1 MLSVLQSV
9 GYGTFSRPQK
19 FWGEGINSIIKWD
32 VILVETKIKVLIV
45 DDSELVCNI
54 FAKELAKDPELEIV
68 GTAPDPII
76 ARDMIGKLRPDV
88 LLLDIEMPK
97 MDGLT
102 FLEQLMTYYPMPVII
117 VSSIAKE
124 GSAAALR
131 ATELGAA
138 EVIAKP
144 GPSYSVREMTEQLI
158 DKVKAV
164 FRIKN
169 IKPRNEI
176 RISLPLMI
184 RDKKQL
190 KNSDKIIAV
199 GASTG
204 GIEAITSLL
213 SKLPAEMPPIL
224 IVQHMPSHFTKI
236 FAERLNSLCALEV
249 KEAEDKEVL
258 SSGKVLLAPGNKH
271 MILKKGQS
279 GYYVE
284 VKAGPL
290 VMHQRPS
297 IEVLFRSVALYAGE
311 NSIGVILTGAGKD
324 GAEGLLD
331 LKNAGA
337 FTIGQDESSSLVY
350 GISKEAAAI
359 GAVAKVVSLDEI
371 PQAIIDALEEL

>member
-1 MLSVLQSV
+1 MES
-9 GYGTFSRPQK
+9 
-19 FWGEGINSIIKWD
+19 
-32 VILVETKIKVLIV
+32 KIKVLIV

-54 FAKELAKDPELEIV
+54 FSKELNKDPELEVV

-76 ARDMIGKLRPDV
+76 ARDLITKSKPDV

-102 FLEQLMTYYPMPVII
+102 FLEQLMEYYPIPVII

-144 GPSYSVREMTEQLI
+144 GPSYSVKEMTEQLI
-158 DKVKAV
+158 EKVKAV

-169 IKPRNEI
+169 LKPRSPLGPSSPLEI
-176 RISLPLMI
+176 K
-184 RDKKQL
+184 DKRLLQ
-190 KNSDKIIAV
+190 SSGKIVAL

-204 GIEAITSLL
+204 GIEAITSIL
-213 SKLPAEMPPIL
+213 SKLPVEMPPIL
-224 IVQHMPSHFTKI
+224 VVQHMPPHFTKI
-236 FAERLNSLCALEV
+236 FADRLNSICALEV
-249 KEAEDKEVL
+249 KEADDKEVL
-258 SSGKVLLAPGNKH
+258 TTGKVLIAPGNKH
-271 MILKKGQS
+271 MVLKKNQY

-290 VMHQRPS
+290 VLHQRPS
-297 IEVLFRSVALYAGE
+297 IEVLFRSIALYAGKE
-311 NSIGVILTGAGKD
+311 SMGVVLTGAGKD

-331 LKNAGA
+331 MKNAGA
-337 FTIGQDESSSLVY
+337 LTIGQDEASSLVY
-350 GISKEAAAI
+350 GIAKEATAI
-359 GAVAKVVSLDEI
+359 GAVSKLVALDDI
-371 PQAIIDALEEL
+371 PQVIVDTLEGMG

>member
-1 MLSVLQSV
+1 MEL
-9 GYGTFSRPQK
+9 
-19 FWGEGINSIIKWD
+19 
-32 VILVETKIKVLIV
+32 KIRVLIV

-54 FAKELAKDPELEIV
+54 FSRELKKDPELEVV

-76 ARDMIGKLRPDV
+76 ARDLITKLKPDV

-102 FLEQLMTYYPMPVII
+102 FLEQLMEYYPMPVII

-144 GPSYSVREMTEQLI
+144 GPSYSVMEMTEQLI
-158 DKVKAV
+158 EKVKAV
-164 FRIKN
+164 YKIKSL
-169 IKPRNEI
+169 KHRNPVDTS
-176 RISLPLMI
+176 RPLVI
-184 RDKKQL
+184 RDKRLLQ
-190 KNSDKIIAV
+190 NCGKIVAI

-204 GIEAITSLL
+204 GIEAITAVL
-213 SKLPAEMPPIL
+213 SQLPAEMPPIL
-224 IVQHMPSHFTKI
+224 IVQHMPLQFTKI
-236 FAERLNSLCALEV
+236 FAERLNSACALQV
-249 KEAEDKEVL
+249 KEAEDKEGL
-258 SSGKVLLAPGNKH
+258 TPGKVLIAPGNMH
-271 MILKKGQS
+271 MVLKKNQA

-290 VMHQRPS
+290 VLHQRPS
-297 IEVLFRSVALYAGE
+297 IEVLFRSMAMYAGKDA
-311 NSIGVILTGAGKD
+311 IGIILTGAGKD

-331 LKNAGA
+331 MKNAGA
-337 FTIGQDESSSLVY
+337 LTIGQDEASSLVY

-359 GAVAKVVSLDEI
+359 GAVSKVVSLDEL
-371 PQAIIDALEEL
+371 PQTIINALEEI

>member
-1 MLSVLQSV
+1 M
-9 GYGTFSRPQK
+9 
-19 FWGEGINSIIKWD
+19 
-32 VILVETKIKVLIV
+32 ETKIRVLIV

-54 FAKELAKDPELEIV
+54 FSRELKKDPELEVV

-76 ARDMIGKLRPDV
+76 ARDLIAKLKPDV

-102 FLEQLMTYYPMPVII
+102 FLEQLMEYYPMPVII

-144 GPSYSVREMTEQLI
+144 GPSYSVKEMTEQLI

-164 FRIKN
+164 YKIKDLKHS
-169 IKPRNEI
+169 KPAETSR
-176 RISLPLMI
+176 PLAV
-184 RDKKQL
+184 RDKQL
-190 KNSDKIIAV
+190 LLNSKKIVAL

-204 GIEAITSLL
+204 GIEAVTSVL

-224 IVQHMPSHFTKI
+224 IVQHMPPDFTKI
-236 FAERLNSLCALEV
+236 FAERLNKLCAMEV

-258 SSGKVLLAPGNKH
+258 TPGKALMAPGNKH
-271 MILKKGQS
+271 MVLKKNQF

-290 VMHQRPS
+290 VLHQRPS
-297 IEVLFRSVALYAGE
+297 IEVLFRSIALYAGKD
-311 NSIGVILTGAGKD
+311 SIGVVLTGAGKD

-331 LKNAGA
+331 MKNAGA
-337 FTIGQDESSSLVY
+337 LTIGQDEASSLVY
-350 GISKEAAAI
+350 GIAKEAAAI
-359 GAVAKVVSLDEI
+359 GAVSKMAALDEI
-371 PQAIIDALEEL
+371 PQVIIDALERV

>member
-1 MLSVLQSV
+1 M
-9 GYGTFSRPQK
+9 
-19 FWGEGINSIIKWD
+19 
-32 VILVETKIKVLIV
+32 ETKIKVLIV
-45 DDSELVCNI
+45 DDSELVCSI
-54 FAKELAKDPELEIV
+54 FSKELDQDPVLEVV

-76 ARDMIGKLRPDV
+76 ARDLIAKLKPDV

-102 FLEQLMTYYPMPVII
+102 FLEQLMEYYPMPVII

-144 GPSYSVREMTEQLI
+144 GPSYSVKEMTEQLI
-158 DKVKAV
+158 EKVKAV
-164 FRIKN
+164 VKIKTLKHIN
-169 IKPRNEI
+169 PVIPSCPLTIKDMR
-176 RISLPLMI
+176 LL
-184 RDKKQL
+184 Q
-190 KNSDKIIAV
+190 NSGKIVAL

-204 GIEAITSLL
+204 GIEAISSIL

-224 IVQHMPSHFTKI
+224 VVQHMPSHFTKI
-236 FAERLNSLCALEV
+236 FAERLNSICALEV
-249 KEAEDKEVL
+249 KEAEDKEPL
-258 SSGKVLLAPGNKH
+258 IPGKVLLAPGNKH
-271 MILKKGQS
+271 MVLKKNQY

-297 IEVLFRSVALYAGE
+297 IEVLFRSIALYAGKGA
-311 NSIGVILTGAGKD
+311 IGVLLTGAGKD

-331 LKNAGA
+331 LKSAGA
-337 FTIGQDESSSLVY
+337 LTIAQDEASSLVY
-350 GISKEAAAI
+350 GIPKEAVAI
-359 GAVAKVVSLDEI
+359 GAVSRVAALDEI
-371 PQAIIDALEEL
+371 PQVIVNALQTI

>member
-1 MLSVLQSV
+1 ME
-9 GYGTFSRPQK
+9 K
-19 FWGEGINSIIKWD
+19 
-32 VILVETKIKVLIV
+32 KIKVLIV

-54 FAKELAKDPELEIV
+54 FSKELAKDPELEVI

-76 ARDMIGKLRPDV
+76 ARDMIAKLKPDV

-124 GSAAALR
+124 GSEAALR

-144 GPSYSVREMTEQLI
+144 GPSYSVKEMTEQLI
-158 DKVKAV
+158 EKVKAV
-164 FRIKN
+164 YKIKKF
-169 IKPRNEI
+169 KPRNGLAASHPVMVRNEE
-176 RISLPLMI
+176 RLL
-184 RDKKQL
+184 
-190 KNSDKIIAV
+190 NSGKIIAI

-204 GIEAITSLL
+204 GIEAITSILT
-213 SKLPAEMPPIL
+213 KLPAKMPPIL

-236 FAERLNSLCALEV
+236 FAERLNSICALEV

-258 SSGKVLLAPGNKH
+258 APGKVLLAPGNKH
-271 MILKKGQS
+271 MVLKKNQS

-297 IEVLFRSVALYAGE
+297 IEVLFRSLALYAGKDA
-311 NSIGVILTGAGKD
+311 IGVILTGAGKD

-331 LKNAGA
+331 MKNAGA
-337 FTIGQDESSSLVY
+337 YTIGQDEASSLVY
-350 GISKEAAAI
+350 GIPKEAAAI
-359 GAVAKVVSLDEI
+359 GAVSKVVPLDDI
-371 PQAIIDALEEL
+371 PQTIISALEGL

>member
-1 MLSVLQSV
+1 M
-9 GYGTFSRPQK
+9 
-19 FWGEGINSIIKWD
+19 EM
-32 VILVETKIKVLIV
+32 KIKVLIV

-54 FAKELAKDPELEIV
+54 FAKELAKDPELEVV

-76 ARDMIGKLRPDV
+76 ARDLITKLKPDV

-102 FLEQLMTYYPMPVII
+102 FLEQLMEYYPMPVII
-117 VSSIAKE
+117 VSSVAQE

-144 GPSYSVREMTEQLI
+144 GPSYSVKEMTEQLI
-158 DKVKAV
+158 EKVKAV
-164 FRIKN
+164 AGIKTLKPGNPVKPSDPLRIKDMRLLQNSGN
-169 IKPRNEI
+169 IVA
-176 RISLPLMI
+176 L
-184 RDKKQL
+184 
-190 KNSDKIIAV
+190 

-204 GIEAITSLL
+204 GIEALTSIL
-213 SKLPAEMPPIL
+213 SQLPAEMPPIL
-224 IVQHMPSHFTKI
+224 VVQHMPSHFTKI
-236 FAERLNSLCALEV
+236 FAERLNSICSLEV
-249 KEAEDKEVL
+249 KEAEDKEPL
-258 SSGKVLLAPGNKH
+258 IPGKVLLAPGNKH
-271 MILKKGQS
+271 MVLKKNQY

-297 IEVLFRSVALYAGE
+297 IEVLFRSIALYAGKGA
-311 NSIGVILTGAGKD
+311 IGVLLTGAGKD

-337 FTIGQDESSSLVY
+337 FTIAQDEASSLVY
-350 GISKEAAAI
+350 GIAKEAVAI
-359 GAVAKVVSLDEI
+359 GAVSKVAPLDEI
-371 PQAIIDALEEL
+371 PQVIVNALQEI

>member
-1 MLSVLQSV
+1 M
-9 GYGTFSRPQK
+9 
-19 FWGEGINSIIKWD
+19 
-32 VILVETKIKVLIV
+32 ETRIKVLIV

-54 FAKELAKDPELEIV
+54 FSKELTNDPELEVV

-76 ARDMIGKLRPDV
+76 ARDLITKLKPDV

-102 FLEQLMTYYPMPVII
+102 FLGQLMEYYPMPVII
-117 VSSIAKE
+117 VSSIAQE

-144 GPSYSVREMTEQLI
+144 GPSYSVKEMTEQLI
-158 DKVKAV
+158 EKIKAV
-164 FRIKN
+164 FKIKDLKHQGHIETPGSLVVRDRI
-169 IKPRNEI
+169 R
-176 RISLPLMI
+176 L
-184 RDKKQL
+184 Q
-190 KNSDKIIAV
+190 NSGRIIAL

-204 GIEAITSLL
+204 GIDAITSIIT
-213 SKLPAEMPPIL
+213 KLPPEMPPIL
-224 IVQHMPSHFTKI
+224 VVQHMPSHFTKI
-236 FAERLNSLCALEV
+236 FADRLNSQSDLEV

-258 SSGKVLLAPGNKH
+258 VPGKVLLAPGNKH
-271 MILKKGQS
+271 MVLKKNQF

-290 VMHQRPS
+290 VLHQRPS
-297 IEVLFRSVALYAGE
+297 IEVLFRSMALYAGK

-331 LKNAGA
+331 MKNAGA
-337 FTIGQDESSSLVY
+337 LTIGQDEASSLVY
-350 GISKEAAAI
+350 GIPKEAAAI
-359 GAVAKVVSLDEI
+359 EALSKQVPLNEI
-371 PQAIIDALEEL
+371 PQAIINAAEGMG